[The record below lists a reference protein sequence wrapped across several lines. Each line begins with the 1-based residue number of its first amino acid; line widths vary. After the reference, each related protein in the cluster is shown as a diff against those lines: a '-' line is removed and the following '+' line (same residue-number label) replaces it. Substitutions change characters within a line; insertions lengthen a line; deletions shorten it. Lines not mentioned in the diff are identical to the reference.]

1 MRCDRRDFQSIQVW
15 FGPSEQIIH
24 RTGGFGPGQN
34 WWFASESGSATV
46 FIRQT
51 WWVRCI
57 TLDRW
62 DTSLSSRCR
71 VGCERQGQQA
81 ITWWALWNQ
90 ASRNNLAPGINNL
103 ALGITCRSN
112 CLRHSPQSPRQHDTS
127 YILEKWSVTL
137 WSDRQLFGI
146 VITKQLCASIPVAGG
161 KQCWNVWYGWFPHIF
176 IVFVPHFTVSC
187 HHYPIKRMRDHIAGV
202 KCDGEVIRPDI
213 YSLATPWQQ
222 PLRTA
227 KLPNRPVTAV

>member
-1 MRCDRRDFQSIQVW
+1 M
-15 FGPSEQIIH
+15 
-24 RTGGFGPGQN
+24 
-34 WWFASESGSATV
+34 

-71 VGCERQGQQA
+71 GGCERHGQQA
-81 ITWWALWNQ
+81 ITRWALWHQ

-137 WSDRQLFGI
+137 CSDRQLLGI
-146 VITKQLCASIPVAGG
+146 LITKQLCAMCINPCCPGQTMLECLVWMVSSYLHSVSSTLQCLLSSLSHQKDERSYSRGKVWWGG
-161 KQCWNVWYGWFPHIF
+161 H
-176 IVFVPHFTVSC
+176 
-187 HHYPIKRMRDHIAGV
+187 
-202 KCDGEVIRPDI
+202 
-213 YSLATPWQQ
+213 
-222 PLRTA
+222 
-227 KLPNRPVTAV
+227 

>member
-15 FGPSEQIIH
+15 FGPSEQIIP
-24 RTGGFGPGQN
+24 RLGGFGPGQN

-62 DTSLSSRCR
+62 DTSLSSRCMG
-71 VGCERQGQQA
+71 GCERQGQQA
-81 ITWWALWNQ
+81 ITRWALWHQ

-112 CLRHSPQSPRQHDTS
+112 CLRHSPQAPRQHDTS

-146 VITKQLCASIPVAGG
+146 VITKQLCASIPVAPARTMLECLVWMVSSYLHSVCSTLHCLLSSLSHQKDERSYSRGKVWWGG
-161 KQCWNVWYGWFPHIF
+161 H
-176 IVFVPHFTVSC
+176 
-187 HHYPIKRMRDHIAGV
+187 
-202 KCDGEVIRPDI
+202 
-213 YSLATPWQQ
+213 
-222 PLRTA
+222 
-227 KLPNRPVTAV
+227 

>member
-15 FGPSEQIIH
+15 FGRLEQIIP
-24 RTGGFGPGQN
+24 RMGGCGPGQN
-34 WWFASESGSATV
+34 RQFASESGSATL

-62 DTSLSSRCR
+62 DTSLSSRCMW
-71 VGCERQGQQA
+71 GCERQGQQA
-81 ITWWALWNQ
+81 ITRWALWHQ
-90 ASRNNLAPGINNL
+90 ASPNNLAPGINNL

-112 CLRHSPQSPRQHDTS
+112 CLRHSPQASRQHDTS

-146 VITKQLCASIPVAGG
+146 VITKKQLCASIPVAPGQTMLECLVWVVSSYLHSVCSTLRCLLSSLSHQKDERSYSRGKVLWGG
-161 KQCWNVWYGWFPHIF
+161 H
-176 IVFVPHFTVSC
+176 
-187 HHYPIKRMRDHIAGV
+187 
-202 KCDGEVIRPDI
+202 
-213 YSLATPWQQ
+213 
-222 PLRTA
+222 
-227 KLPNRPVTAV
+227 